1 MARNP
6 IPPPPEYVS
15 PAGRPIWIDHK
26 ALVLTIEPRAY
37 CCDTQDYGFVVYEFE
52 ERGYTFPEEEARI
65 IGTGRTAQDAWR
77 DAHLYLTEPEEC
89 TCAKSH
95 GN

>member
-1 MARNP
+1 MMARNP

-26 ALVLTIEPRAY
+26 ALVLTIERKAY
-37 CCDTQDYGFVVYEFE
+37 CCKTDDYGFVVYDFDDRSYLSSQDED
-52 ERGYTFPEEEARI
+52 AQI
-65 IGTGRTAQDAWR
+65 IGTGRTEQDAWR

-89 TCAKSH
+89 TCDKS
-95 GN
+95 